1 MKNKLIGTA
10 IGGFA
15 YGFVE
20 KTWGAQIPALP
31 FVCKSGAIALA
42 CYFLSPKHP
51 IIRDVGV
58 AAAAIAGY
66 SFGKTGVVSGYDDEH
81 GLVQD

>member
-1 MKNKLIGTA
+1 MKNALIGSA

-20 KTWGAQIPALP
+20 KQWGAQIPSLP
-31 FVCKSGAIALA
+31 LIGKSGAIALA
-42 CYFLSPKHP
+42 CHFLAPRHP

-66 SFGKTGVVSGYDDEH
+66 SFGKTGVVSGAFDDDLE
-81 GLVQD
+81 Q